1 MPLKAKAPP
10 MVTAVN
16 WTGFYLGG
24 FGGATQGTADWGY
37 AGTAATGS
45 VSPHVA
51 GYLFGGEAGYNYQS
65 GAYVVGVEAD
75 IGSTKTQGGIACGP
89 MSATPGL
96 VLSGMYEMTC
106 NANMNWVAT
115 ATARIGYAWDRA
127 LFYVKG
133 GGAWTNEQ
141 FSATCNYG
149 AFNINNGTAG
159 FHCTGPNG
167 TNGGSLGSNGFL
179 GSKDAGGWVIGWGT
193 EYALTSHWSAKGEAD
208 YIGFGNRT
216 IVANDPI
223 NGPTSISASMHIW
236 EEKIGVNYRF

>member
-1 MPLKAKAPP
+1 
-10 MVTAVN
+10 MVAAVN

-24 FGGATQGTADWGY
+24 FGGATQGTANWGF
-37 AGTAATGS
+37 AGTGATGS

-51 GYLFGGEAGYNYQS
+51 GYLFGGDAGYNYQS
-65 GAYVVGVEAD
+65 GVYVFGLEAD
-75 IGSTKTQGGIACGP
+75 LGSTKTQGGIGCGP
-89 MSATPGL
+89 FSSSGAAAPFT
-96 VLSGMYEMTC
+96 LSGMYEMTC
-106 NANMNWVAT
+106 NANINWVAT

-149 AFNINNGTAG
+149 AFNLNNGTGG

-167 TNGGSLGSNGFL
+167 TNGGSPGSNGFF
-179 GSKDAGGWVIGWGT
+179 GNKDAGGWVIGWGT

-223 NGPTSISASMHIW
+223 NGPTSITASMHIW
-236 EEKIGVNYRF
+236 QEKIGVNYRF